1 MLLFLKIS
9 QVLCLYQWTNT
20 YLLKSKK
27 PVHVVRYENLKT
39 DLRAELRKI
48 LTFLNRTISEKN
60 LDCVE
65 RSTGEKW
72 HRKKSDFDPYSKMD
86 KNILKRLEDAER
98 TVVNKANK
106 RTAK

>member
-1 MLLFLKIS
+1 MS
-9 QVLCLYQWTNT
+9 QSVNK
-20 YLLKSKK
+20 YLRFNQCWLQSKK
-27 PVHVVRYENLKT
+27 PLHVVRYEKLKT

-48 LTFLNRTISEKN
+48 LTFLNQTISERN

-72 HRKKSDFDPYSKMD
+72 HRKKSDFDPYSKVD

-98 TVVNKANK
+98 SVVNKANK
-106 RTAK
+106 RTSK